1 MRAWAEAVERGP
13 FQTLSV
19 AVILLAALLVGL
31 ETYPGVVEALPWLSW
46 GNAFV
51 LGFFILEAFLR
62 FLATWPR
69 VGRYF
74 GDGWNLFDLV
84 VILAS
89 FVPETGAYAPVVRVL
104 RLLRVLRLIRFAK
117 ELQII
122 LLALARA
129 IPAMGYIILLLFLHF
144 YVFAVAGVFL
154 FRENDP
160 VHFANLHTALLTL
173 FRVMTLEDWT
183 DVMYTQIYGC
193 DRYGF
198 GFAEDLCT
206 HPKAMPLAAL
216 YFVVFVLLGTVI
228 FLNLFVGII
237 VNTMDEIRRRHREVF
252 SVPHSPEEELRRLEE
267 ELQALTERVRSLR
280 GRD

>member
-1 MRAWAEAVERGP
+1 MGALARLVESGP
-13 FQTLSV
+13 FQGLSV
-19 AVILLAALLVGL
+19 GVILLAALVVGL
-31 ETYPGVVEALPWLSW
+31 ETYPEVLRALPWLPAL
-46 GNAFV
+46 NALV
-51 LGFFILEAFLR
+51 LGFFILEASLR
-62 FLATWPR
+62 LLATWPR

-74 GDGWNLFDLV
+74 ADGWNLFDLV
-84 VILAS
+84 VIAAS
-89 FVPETGAYAPVVRVL
+89 FLPETGPYAPVARVL
-104 RLLRVLRLIRFAK
+104 RLLRVLRLVRFLK

-129 IPAMGYIILLLFLHF
+129 IPAMGYVILLLFLHF

-198 GFAEDLCT
+198 GFAEELCAS
-206 HPKAMPLAAL
+206 PRAMPWAAL

-228 FLNLFVGII
+228 FLNLFIGII
-237 VNTMDEIRRRHREVF
+237 VNTMDEIRRRHQEDPPPDPQAV
-252 SVPHSPEEELRRLEE
+252 ELAQLEADLE
-267 ELQALTERVRSLR
+267 ALKERVRRLR
-280 GRD
+280 ERA

>member
-1 MRAWAEAVERGP
+1 MGALARLVESGP
-13 FQTLSV
+13 FQAFSV
-19 AVILLAALLVGL
+19 GVILLAALVVGL
-31 ETYPGVVEALPWLSW
+31 ETYPEVLRALPWLPAL
-46 GNAFV
+46 NTFV
-51 LGFFILEAFLR
+51 LGFFILEASLR

-69 VGRYF
+69 AGRYF
-74 GDGWNLFDLV
+74 ADGWNLFDLL
-84 VILAS
+84 VIAAS
-89 FVPETGAYAPVVRVL
+89 FLPETGPYAPVARVL
-104 RLLRVLRLIRFAK
+104 RLLRVLRLVRFLR

-129 IPAMGYIILLLFLHF
+129 IPAMGYVILLLFLHF

-198 GFAEDLCT
+198 GFAEELCT
-206 HPKAMPLAAL
+206 SPRAMPWAAL

-228 FLNLFVGII
+228 FLNLFIGII
-237 VNTMDEIRRRHREVF
+237 VNTMDEIRRRHQEF
-252 SVPHSPEEELRRLEE
+252 PPPNPKEAELARLEADLE
-267 ELQALTERVRSLR
+267 TLKERVRRLR
-280 GRD
+280 EGA